1 MDKQPLHDA
10 LDAQYFGLAER
21 LEGFQPREGQLQMLH
36 AIADTLAEADFDP
49 ANPPQPK
56 VAVIEA
62 GTGVGK
68 TRAYLLAG
76 LHLARLRK
84 VKLLISTATIAL
96 QEQLMHKDLPE
107 LAKASTEPFS
117 YAMLKG
123 RGRYVCLLKLD
134 AQASGQ
140 AQESF
145 DLSEPAQ
152 QGAAEADAAVF
163 QKLQRKLQSGA
174 WDGER
179 DSLDGEAL
187 AGWSRIAADRHACT
201 GPACEQYQDC
211 LYYGAKRVAAAAD
224 VLVANHDLVLA
235 SLRSDKSALP
245 SGERAIYVFDE
256 GHHLPAIALSHGAS
270 ETTLTSTA
278 WATRLERALSV
289 AASELDYPAEA
300 LPDGL
305 GVLREKLA
313 QLARALMDAHTARL
327 QSHAADGSTEPLRV
341 RLTQGKLSDEL
352 RGFWEELHQV
362 ASVAESKL
370 ADLSTWMR
378 RKRSDDGDSAAQ
390 VNAHLLAIGP
400 QARRLTELVETAE
413 LMLDEGPMPP
423 AKWFDF
429 RAEGGVV
436 QLDAKACPL
445 FAGALLQRNLWSRL
459 RGAVVTSATLRALGK
474 FDFFLRDAG
483 LEQVEGA
490 RTLEVQSPFDYARQ
504 GRFIVVA
511 TQSSP
516 KDPAAHNRECGT
528 LIAQDLREVQHG
540 ALLLCSSWVQLRA
553 LVDAMPPEI
562 RNDLLVQGSASRE
575 QLLRRHREAVARGQ
589 RSVLVGLQ
597 SFGEG
602 LDLPGTQCEW
612 VLMPK
617 VPFANPSDPVSEA
630 RSEWLEAKGRNSFV
644 ELTVP
649 ATGVRLNQWAGR
661 GIRSEQDRATL
672 VCYDPRLATT
682 PFGRQLLA
690 GLPPF
695 SKRLR
700 RGGKETGLEEGGG

>member
-1 MDKQPLHDA
+1 MDKKALHDA

-36 AIADTLAEADFDP
+36 GIADTLAEADFDP
-49 ANPPQPK
+49 DAPPQPR
-56 VAVIEA
+56 VAVVEA

-76 LHLARLRK
+76 LHLARSRK
-84 VKLLISTATIAL
+84 VKLLVSTATIAL

-107 LAKASTEPFS
+107 LARALPQPFS

-123 RGRYVCLLKLD
+123 RGRYVCLLKLE

-140 AQESF
+140 AQDEL
-145 DLSEPAQ
+145 DLADPRTQ
-152 QGAAEADAAVF
+152 PMAEADAAQF
-163 QKLQRKLQSGA
+163 RRLQSRLQSGD

-179 DSLDGEAL
+179 DSLDLEAQQ
-187 AGWSRIAADRHACT
+187 GWPRIAADRHACT

-256 GHHLPAIALSHGAS
+256 GHHLPATALSHGAS
-270 ETTLTSTA
+270 ETTLTVTA
-278 WATRLERALSV
+278 WTTRLERALTN
-289 AASELDYPAEA
+289 AANALDYPAEA
-300 LPDGL
+300 LPETL
-305 GVLREKLA
+305 PLLRERLA
-313 QLARALMDAHTARL
+313 QLARALTESHLGAL
-327 QSHAADGSTEPLRV
+327 QVHLATPAGVAGEPLRV
-341 RLTQGKLSDEL
+341 RLPQGKLSAEL
-352 RGFWEELHQV
+352 RGFSEEIHQV
-362 ASVAESKL
+362 ATTIESKL
-370 ADLSTWMR
+370 ADFSSWMR
-378 RKRSDDGDSAAQ
+378 RKRSDDPDSGAD
-390 VNAHLLAIGP
+390 VNAQLLAIGP

-413 LMLDEGPMPP
+413 LLLDEGEMPP
-423 AKWFDF
+423 AKWLEL

-459 RGAVVTSATLRALGK
+459 RAAVVTSATLRALGR
-474 FDFFLRDAG
+474 FDYFLRDAG
-483 LEQVEGA
+483 LDRVEGA
-490 RTLEVQSPFDYARQ
+490 TALEVASPFDYAAQ
-504 GRFIVVA
+504 GRFVVVA
-511 TQSSP
+511 TEASP
-516 KDPAAHNRECGT
+516 KDPAAHTREV
-528 LIAQDLREVQHG
+528 AQHLARDLREVERG

-553 LVDAMPPEI
+553 LVEAMPPEI
-562 RNDLLVQGSASRE
+562 RTDLLVQGSAARE
-575 QLLRRHREAVARGQ
+575 ALLRRHREAVAQGR

-602 LDLPGTQCEW
+602 LDLPGELCEW

-617 VPFANPSDPVSEA
+617 LPFANPSDPVSEA
-630 RSEWLEAKGRNSFV
+630 RAEWLQAQGRNSFV
-644 ELTVP
+644 ELVVP
-649 ATGVRLNQWAGR
+649 ATGVTLNQWAGR
-661 GIRSEQDRATL
+661 GIRSERDRATL
-672 VCYDPRLATT
+672 VCYDPRLAATT
-682 PFGRQLLA
+682 FGRQLLA

-695 SKRLR
+695 TRQLR
-700 RGGKETGLEEGGG
+700 RGGSETALS

>member
-49 ANPPQPK
+49 ANPPQPQ

-107 LAKASTEPFS
+107 LAKASPEPFS

-163 QKLQRKLQSGA
+163 QKLQRKLQSGT

-278 WATRLERALSV
+278 WATRLERALST

-327 QSHAADGSTEPLRV
+327 QAHAAEGSTEPLRV
-341 RLTQGKLSDEL
+341 RLAQGILSDEL
-352 RGFWEELHQV
+352 RSFWEELHQV

-370 ADLSTWMR
+370 ADLSNWMR
-378 RKRSDDGDSAAQ
+378 RKRSDDSDSAAQ

-400 QARRLTELVETAE
+400 QARRLTELVETAD

-429 RAEGGVV
+429 RTEAGVV

-445 FAGALLQRNLWSRL
+445 FAGGLLQRNLWSRL

-490 RTLEVQSPFDYARQ
+490 RTLEVQSPFDYAQQ

-516 KDPAAHNRECGT
+516 KDPAAHNRECAT
-528 LIAQDLREVQHG
+528 LIAQDLREVHHG

-700 RGGKETGLEEGGG
+700 RGGKETNLEDSGG

>member
-1 MDKQPLHDA
+1 M
-10 LDAQYFGLAER
+10 
-21 LEGFQPREGQLQMLH
+21 
-36 AIADTLAEADFDP
+36 
-49 ANPPQPK
+49 
-56 VAVIEA
+56 
-62 GTGVGK
+62 
-68 TRAYLLAG
+68 
-76 LHLARLRK
+76 
-84 VKLLISTATIAL
+84 
-96 QEQLMHKDLPE
+96 
-107 LAKASTEPFS
+107 
-117 YAMLKG
+117 
-123 RGRYVCLLKLD
+123 
-134 AQASGQ
+134 
-140 AQESF
+140 
-145 DLSEPAQ
+145 
-152 QGAAEADAAVF
+152 
-163 QKLQRKLQSGA
+163 
-174 WDGER
+174 
-179 DSLDGEAL
+179 
-187 AGWSRIAADRHACT
+187 
-201 GPACEQYQDC
+201 
-211 LYYGAKRVAAAAD
+211 
-224 VLVANHDLVLA
+224 
-235 SLRSDKSALP
+235 
-245 SGERAIYVFDE
+245 
-256 GHHLPAIALSHGAS
+256 
-270 ETTLTSTA
+270 
-278 WATRLERALSV
+278 
-289 AASELDYPAEA
+289 
-300 LPDGL
+300 
-305 GVLREKLA
+305 LREKLG
-313 QLARALMDAHTARL
+313 QLARALLDAHAARL
-327 QSHAADGSTEPLRV
+327 QEHAAAGGSEPLRV
-341 RLTQGKLSDEL
+341 RLPQGRLSEEL

-362 ASVAESKL
+362 AATAESKL
-370 ADLSTWMR
+370 ADFSTWMR
-378 RKRSDDGDSAAQ
+378 RKRSDEADSAGLI
-390 VNAHLLAIGP
+390 NPHLLAIGP

-413 LMLDEGPMPP
+413 LMLDEGAMPP

-436 QLDAKACPL
+436 RLDAKACPL
-445 FAGALLQRNLWSRL
+445 FAGALLQRSLWSRL

-483 LEQVEGA
+483 LEHVEGA
-490 RTLEVQSPFDYARQ
+490 RALEVASPFDYGRQ

-516 KDPAAHNRECGT
+516 KDPAAHNRECGQ
-528 LIAQDLREVQHG
+528 LLAQDLREVQHG

-553 LVDAMPPEI
+553 IVDAMPPEI

-612 VLMPK
+612 VFMPK

-700 RGGKETGLEEGGG
+700 RGGKETGLEDGGG